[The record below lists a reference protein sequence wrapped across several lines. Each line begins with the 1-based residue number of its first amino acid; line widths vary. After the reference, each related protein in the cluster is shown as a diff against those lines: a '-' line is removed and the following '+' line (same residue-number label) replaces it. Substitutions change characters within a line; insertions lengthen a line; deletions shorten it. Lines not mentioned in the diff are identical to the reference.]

1 VSSSTTSQ
9 SQQQPQP
16 QPPRTL
22 RNKRSSILFNKRR
35 SGFFHVNED
44 GMLDVV
50 AEDPSLEQH
59 QAKRVKDK
67 DIPEL
72 PEIQALQ
79 GEHSHEIGWDD
90 GMFKKSE

>member
-1 VSSSTTSQ
+1 
-9 SQQQPQP
+9 
-16 QPPRTL
+16 
-22 RNKRSSILFNKRR
+22 LFNKRR